1 MSPISRQTSYSTQPH
16 DHRDPTTVTNNNSS
30 SVNNS
35 NVGKLN
41 SSTNIASDAMLRPP
55 PRISS
60 AYRRTL
66 ETYGGSQTGSIDLDT
81 FDVPCPPS
89 APMPSPRALR
99 FASSDGFAMTVPA
112 TEKDNSN
119 GGARGR
125 RKSGCPSGGGGGNHS
140 FPSSSSS
147 SATSSSSNSSS
158 VGNLPDLG
166 EVDLN
171 DGKNKERPQRFKA
184 VIHFKRR
191 DTASSGRSRQGSGAG
206 RLPRS
211 NGENYG
217 DSP

>member
-112 TEKDNSN
+112 TEKDNI
-119 GGARGR
+119 
-125 RKSGCPSGGGGGNHS
+125 
-140 FPSSSSS
+140 
-147 SATSSSSNSSS
+147 
-158 VGNLPDLG
+158 GNLPDLG